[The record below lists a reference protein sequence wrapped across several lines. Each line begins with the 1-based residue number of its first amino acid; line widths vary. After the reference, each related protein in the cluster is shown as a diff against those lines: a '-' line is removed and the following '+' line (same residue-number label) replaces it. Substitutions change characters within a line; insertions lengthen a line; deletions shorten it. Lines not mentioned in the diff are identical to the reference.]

1 MPTPLSP
8 IDALY
13 TQVQQ
18 LRDGFGDVRL
28 WNCTARTPHVWPQRG
43 LYLFFEDGELR
54 RDGHTPRIV
63 RVGTHGVAGG
73 TSTSLWGRL
82 RTHRGPRGGAGG
94 SHRSSIFR
102 HHVGTALLRA
112 GRASPGLA
120 DLWAASKLSR
130 ADKERERPLEAAVSE
145 HIGAMRVL
153 WLDVN
158 DEPGP
163 SSERAYLERNVIG
176 ILSSDGERRD
186 PPSSTWLGLDAAPDE
201 IRSSGLW
208 NIDHVGARVDPDA
221 LVRLTAAVR
230 RTVR

>member
-1 MPTPLSP
+1 MPNIAP

-13 TQVQQ
+13 AQVQQ
-18 LRDGFGDVRL
+18 LRDAFGDVRL
-28 WNCTARTPHVWPQRG
+28 RDCTARAPHTWPQRG

-54 RDGHTPRIV
+54 GDGHTPRIV

-112 GRASPGLA
+112 GRASPDLA
-120 DLWAASKLSR
+120 ELWAASKLSR
-130 ADKERERPLEAAVSE
+130 ADKEREKPLEAAVST

-163 SSERAYLERNVIG
+163 RSERAYLERNLIRL
-176 ILSSDGERRD
+176 LSGAGERRD
-186 PPSSTWLGLDAAPDE
+186 SPSSSWLGLHAGPAE
-201 IRSSGLW
+201 IRTSGLW
-208 NIDHVGARVDPDA
+208 NIDHVAAPVDPDA
-221 LVRLTAAVR
+221 LTRLTAAVR

>member
-1 MPTPLSP
+1 MPTLAP
-8 IDALY
+8 IDTLY
-13 TQVQQ
+13 AQVQQ
-18 LRDGFGDVRL
+18 LRDAFGDVRL
-28 WNCTARTPHVWPQRG
+28 RDCTARSPHTWPQRG
-43 LYLFFEDGELR
+43 VYLFFEDGELR
-54 RDGHTPRIV
+54 GDGHTPRIV

-73 TSTSLWGRL
+73 TSTTLWGRL
-82 RTHRGPRGGAGG
+82 RTHRGPRGRTGG

-130 ADKERERPLEAAVSE
+130 ADKEQERPLEAAVSE

-163 SSERAYLERNVIG
+163 SSERAYLERNLIG
-176 ILSSDGERRD
+176 LLSGDGALHE
-186 PPSSTWLGLDAAPDE
+186 PPSSTWLGHHAAPEE
-201 IRSSGLW
+201 IRRSGLW

-221 LVRLTAAVR
+221 LSRLTAAVR